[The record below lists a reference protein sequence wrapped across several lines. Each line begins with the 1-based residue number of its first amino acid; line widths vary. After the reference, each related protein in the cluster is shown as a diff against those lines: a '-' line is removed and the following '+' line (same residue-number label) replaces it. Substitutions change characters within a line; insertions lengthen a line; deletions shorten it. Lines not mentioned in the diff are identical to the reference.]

1 MDGTQGA
8 MTMETQTKI
17 QPGDLVYTHPQDN
30 SEHIKRLPSYAH
42 LTPYLVLGEDPKARP
57 SEYSGTWYRIMST
70 SKVSGETKI
79 ITLPENM
86 LSKYEELL

>member
-1 MDGTQGA
+1 MDGTQD
-8 MTMETQTKI
+8 TMMEQQTKL

-42 LTPYLVLGEDPKARP
+42 LTPYLVLEIDPKARP
-57 SEYSGTWYRIMST
+57 CKMMGQWYRIMST

-86 LSKYEELL
+86 LSPYEELL

>member
-1 MDGTQGA
+1 MKN
-8 MTMETQTKI
+8 KI
-17 QPGDLVYTHPQDN
+17 NTGDLVYTHPQDN

-42 LTPYLVLGEDPKARP
+42 LTPYLVLGRDPKARP
-57 SEYSGTWYRIMST
+57 HEYTGPWYRIMST
-70 SKVSGETKI
+70 SKVSGEPKI

>member
-1 MDGTQGA
+1 MDGTQD
-8 MTMETQTKI
+8 MTMEQQTKI
-17 QPGDLVYTHPQDN
+17 QPGDLVYTHPQGN

-42 LTPYLVLGEDPKARP
+42 LTPYLVLGVDPKARP
-57 SEYSGTWYRIMST
+57 HEYTGPWYRIMST

-86 LSKYEELL
+86 LSPYEELL